1 MGKIMEFVGR
11 KAYQRAKK
19 NILKNI
25 YKNLKYDRN
34 FHRFYRCHKK
44 MKGTKYRDKKQEFKK
59 IYRELINGDS
69 EKLLEEKERMSVN
82 VQSISFPYSSMVTA
96 LAIGIIP
103 NILIGMANVAFPDN
117 KSMIA
122 VKNIL
127 IVIYLFV
134 VYISYG
140 HLIIVFEKEA
150 FICITCLNA
159 LEELEKEFENQ
170 ERENE
175 VIEEIATT
183 VEVHEDLYKEKI
195 TKIIK
200 GLFKKKSKFE
210 KDKKSQEE
218 LAQKFEKLKSLNQ
231 EELITRK
238 GWYSRK
244 AKEWRDKAN
253 SFKILTNYITIL
265 FTVISI
271 TLPFAIQ
278 MFNMTN
284 NTVADMLDKK
294 FKIIEQKDISG
305 NEKAEEMMK
314 NFKLVYDY
322 KDDEV
327 LGENNKDLDKKN
339 EVNSFWDMF
348 MEFFKTLYIWIF
360 LSAIGG
366 MIIVFLISRSF
377 SKYSDKASHCETLAD
392 YINSELL
399 KDK

>member
-1 MGKIMEFVGR
+1 MGKLMEFVGG
-11 KAYQRAKK
+11 KAYQKAKK

-218 LAQKFEKLKSLNQ
+218 LTQEFEKLKSLNQ
-231 EELITRK
+231 EELVERK
-238 GWYSRK
+238 LWYNRE
-244 AKEWRDKAN
+244 AKKCRDIAKN
-253 SFKILTNYITIL
+253 FKILINYITIL
-265 FTVISI
+265 ITIVSVVIPL
-271 TLPFAIQ
+271 TTQ
-278 MFNMTN
+278 MFNIAN
-284 NTVADMLDKK
+284 NTVSDMLDKK
-294 FKIIEQKDISG
+294 IKIIEQKEISG
-305 NEKAEEMMK
+305 NKKAEEMM
-314 NFKLVYDY
+314 NDFKLAYDY
-322 KDDEV
+322 KDS
-327 LGENNKDLDKKN
+327 DKKN
-339 EVNSFWDMF
+339 EVNSFGDMF
-348 MEFFKTLYIWIF
+348 ENLFKTLYENIF
-360 LSAIGG
+360 IIALGG
-366 MIIVFLISRSF
+366 IVIILLISMF
-377 SKYSDKASHCETLAD
+377 SLKYNYRASNYETLAE
-392 YINSELL
+392 YINDELI
-399 KDK
+399 KDKIE